1 MQKKF
6 EDEQAM
12 VAYLQKSLNERPGLR
27 TPAYYPTT
35 NNTYQPSMS
44 YSGINREMPSQL
56 STNSN
61 VGSSRIALTNNQKI

>member
-12 VAYLQKSLNERPGLR
+12 VVYLQKSLNERPGLR

-35 NNTYQPSMS
+35 NSYQPSMS

>member
-1 MQKKF
+1 
-6 EDEQAM
+6 M

-27 TPAYYPTT
+27 TPAYYPT
-35 NNTYQPSMS
+35 NNYQTSMS

-61 VGSSRIALTNNQKI
+61 VGNSRIALTAHQKIEKS